1 MERDTKI
8 PSREEIRDILE
19 LRHGKEIQQK
29 LSDARV
35 AVAGL
40 GGLGSNVAVQLART
54 GVGHLHLIDYDCVD
68 LSNLNRQH
76 YFIRHL
82 GKPKTDALREQLL
95 EIHPYLDIRTDTVKV
110 TQDNVAELFTE
121 DEIICEAFDVPENRR
136 CWSTGSWN
144 IFRKNIWCAA
154 AEWQDSGT
162 AMRYIPERL

>member
-76 YFIRHL
+76 YFIR
-82 GKPKTDALREQLL
+82 GKTYRLR
-95 EIHPYLDIRTDTVKV
+95 
-110 TQDNVAELFTE
+110 
-121 DEIICEAFDVPENRR
+121 NRR
-136 CWSTGSWN
+136 GKYDGNRGRPFHDGNGAVCKHLCHVCGRTC
-144 IFRKNIWCAA
+144 F
-154 AEWQDSGT
+154 
-162 AMRYIPERL
+162 